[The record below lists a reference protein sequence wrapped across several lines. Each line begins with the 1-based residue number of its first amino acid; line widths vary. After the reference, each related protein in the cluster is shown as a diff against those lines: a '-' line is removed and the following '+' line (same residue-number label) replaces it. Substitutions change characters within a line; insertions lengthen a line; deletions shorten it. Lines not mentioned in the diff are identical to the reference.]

1 MIEEGAVAGIAIG
14 WIMVVAGALMLVI
27 EAFSP
32 GFFIAVPG
40 TVLIILGIFSLF
52 FPAIFNSPWIIA
64 IAVAAGLASAVATIW
79 LYGRLTPDAS
89 PTTIS
94 RDSIMGRTGRVL
106 REVDADTLAGKVAI
120 DGVEWSAR
128 SAQGAIGPGKKV
140 RVVRSEGVHIVV
152 EEVENNGN

>member
-1 MIEEGAVAGIAIG
+1 MMEGGTVAGIAIG

-40 TVLIILGIFSLF
+40 TVLIILGLFSLF

-64 IAVAAGLASAVATIW
+64 IAVAAGLASAVATVW

-89 PTTIS
+89 PTTTS
-94 RDSIMGRTGRVL
+94 RDSIVGRTGRVR
-106 REVDADTLAGKVAI
+106 REVNAETLAGKVDI

-128 SAQGAIGPGKKV
+128 SSQGTLGPGRKV
-140 RVVRSEGVHIVV
+140 RVVKSEGVHVVV
-152 EEVENNGN
+152 EEVEEHGN

>member
-1 MIEEGAVAGIAIG
+1 MIEEGSAAGIAIG
-14 WIMVVAGALMLVI
+14 WIMVVAGVVMIVV

-40 TVLIILGIFSLF
+40 TVLIILGLFALF
-52 FPAIFNSPWIIA
+52 FPAIFYSPWIIA
-64 IAVAAGLASAVATIW
+64 IAVAAGLVSAVVTIW
-79 LYGRLTPDAS
+79 FYGRLTPDAS

-94 RDSIMGRTGRVL
+94 RDSLVGREGRVL
-106 REVDADTLAGKVAI
+106 REVNAETLAGKVTI

-128 SAQGAIGPGKKV
+128 STRGTIGTGTAV

-152 EEVENNGN
+152 EEVEEHGD